1 MPNHATVLPFP
12 RPMSVGESE
21 KKRDTQATLRFFRCV
36 GGCGAVVASPQ
47 SWCLSCAVEDH
58 ET

>member
-21 KKRDTQATLRFFRCV
+21 QKRAQLPAVLAWFRCV
-36 GGCGAVVASPQ
+36 GGCGAFVTSAGA
-47 SWCLSCAVEDH
+47 WCLHCAVEDQ
-58 ET
+58 